1 MNKKLLVAKE
11 LHKPVRKRFEKRSI
25 ITKGIDDLWGVDLIS
40 MIEYSKENGG
50 YMYILNVIDTF
61 SKFAWAVPIKSKD
74 GVTVSKAF
82 EKIIKS
88 AKSQNHKTPNLLHTD
103 KGTEFENNHFK
114 NLLDIFKNHMYHTEN
129 LEKSAI
135 VERLNRT
142 LNNKLKIQFEV
153 RNNKKWVDI
162 LQKLLDEYNFK
173 DIHRSIGMT
182 PSEVNKSNEGD
193 VLRTLFRHSREKK
206 SVVKFQVG
214 DRVRITSYK
223 YTFNNKYDSNW
234 TREIFVIDE
243 ILKTQPVTY
252 KIGELKGK
260 SKQIIGTFDN
270 QELQKSAF

>member
-1 MNKKLLVAKE
+1 MNKKLLQAKE
-11 LHKPVRKRFEKRSI
+11 LNKPVRKRFEKRPI
-25 ITKGIDDLWGVDLIS
+25 ITKEIDNLWGADLIS
-40 MIEYSKENGG
+40 MIQYSKENRG

-82 EKIIKS
+82 KKIIKS
-88 AKSQNHKTPNLLHTD
+88 TKSQNHKLPNLIHTD
-103 KGTEFENNHFK
+103 KGTEFENKHFK
-114 NLLDIFKNHMYHTEN
+114 KRLDTFKIHMYHTEN

-182 PSEVNKSNEGD
+182 PYEVGILNEGE
-193 VLRTLFRHSREKK
+193 VLHTLFKQSREKK

-214 DRVRITSYK
+214 DRVRITSYR
-223 YTFNNKYDSNW
+223 YTFNNKYNSNW
-234 TREIFVIDE
+234 TREIFIITE
-243 ILKTQPVTY
+243 ILKTRPVTY
-252 KIGELKGK
+252 KIKDLEGE
-260 SKQIIGTFDN
+260 QVIGTFYN
-270 QELQKSAF
+270 QELQKTAF

>member
-1 MNKKLLVAKE
+1 
-11 LHKPVRKRFEKRSI
+11 
-25 ITKGIDDLWGVDLIS
+25 
-40 MIEYSKENGG
+40 
-50 YMYILNVIDTF
+50 LNVIDTF
-61 SKFAWAVPIKSKD
+61 SKFARAVPIKSKD

-114 NLLDIFKNHMYHTEN
+114 NLLVTFKIHMYHTEK

-193 VLRTLFRHSREKK
+193 VLRNHFRHSREKK
-206 SVVKFQVG
+206 RVVKFQVG